1 MQELVFHAD
10 SYETLL
16 NEAETL
22 GFTYTDEAGEKHI
35 IVNGPMAS
43 GGDYFLNY
51 VGTVYEP
58 ITGPVDPENPP
69 TPVARPGVYGR
80 LRANGE
86 ASDLPSFSSAITQYA
101 FIAGDME
108 TPGKWVNIATGA
120 DAPDYVASIGLIA

>member
-86 ASDLPSFSSAITQYA
+86 ASDLPAFSSAITQYA
-101 FIAGDME
+101 YVADDMS
-108 TPGKWVNIATGA
+108 GIWVDIATG
-120 DAPDYVASIGLIA
+120 DPAPEWVPNIGVIA